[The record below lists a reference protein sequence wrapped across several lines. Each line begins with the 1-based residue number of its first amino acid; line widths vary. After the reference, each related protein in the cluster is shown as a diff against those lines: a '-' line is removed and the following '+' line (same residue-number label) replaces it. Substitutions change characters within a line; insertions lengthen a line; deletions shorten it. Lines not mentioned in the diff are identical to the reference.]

1 MQHDDEGLASVGWVV
16 AAGGNV
22 TGGAQRVECHPS
34 NELGVADHPC
44 IFTIITVGTCDQ
56 GRVKCWVIGVK
67 V

>member
-16 AAGGNV
+16 ATGGNV

-44 IFTIITVGTCDQ
+44 IFTIITVGTCD
-56 GRVKCWVIGVK
+56 
-67 V
+67 